1 MVGIKVSSAYH
12 PLFIAF
18 PIYAP
23 FVNFCNDLCQ
33 TPKVF
38 QKNADIYYV
47 NNTETE
53 YIKMLKI
60 NPKKN
65 FVFKP
70 EIQNQDNNK
79 IEVKKATKTY
89 VPKVPNIVEIEEQDT
104 PL

>member
-1 MVGIKVSSAYH
+1 
-12 PLFIAF
+12 
-18 PIYAP
+18 
-23 FVNFCNDLCQ
+23 
-33 TPKVF
+33 
-38 QKNADIYYV
+38 
-47 NNTETE
+47 
-53 YIKMLKI
+53 MLKI

-89 VPKVPNIVEIEEQDT
+89 VPKAPNIVEIEEQDT